1 MGRIG
6 NIETLKEEILNQA
19 KEQATAVLDREKR
32 IAERDLSY
40 AKEDAEK
47 IREQQRIK
55 SQSIAEIE
63 ARKYKASAEMEARRI
78 LLRKK
83 DELVSR
89 LFDAV
94 EAKLEEMR
102 CSKTYIDVIKL
113 SIKEAVSNIGNKLI
127 VEIGKEDEKI
137 FTNDVVSSIESEI
150 SQALGYK
157 VSLDFRVS
165 QDNLPAGV
173 IIKSMDGRMIIDGL
187 FPSLMKQLKDD
198 MRGKISEILL
208 QE

>member
-19 KEQATAVLDREKR
+19 KEQATIVLDRERR
-32 IAERDLSY
+32 IAERDLNY

-47 IREQQRIK
+47 IKEQQRLK
-55 SQSIAEIE
+55 SQSLAEIE

-102 CSKTYIDVIKL
+102 GSKTYIDIIKH
-113 SIKEAVSNIGNKLI
+113 SIKEAIPNIGNKLV
-127 VEIGKEDEKI
+127 VEISKEDEKV
-137 FTNDVVSSIESEI
+137 FTKSVVSSIESEI
-150 SQALGYK
+150 SQMLGHEIK
-157 VSLDFRVS
+157 LDFRVS
-165 QDNLPAGV
+165 QDSLPAGV

-187 FPSLMKQLKDD
+187 FPSLMKQLKDE